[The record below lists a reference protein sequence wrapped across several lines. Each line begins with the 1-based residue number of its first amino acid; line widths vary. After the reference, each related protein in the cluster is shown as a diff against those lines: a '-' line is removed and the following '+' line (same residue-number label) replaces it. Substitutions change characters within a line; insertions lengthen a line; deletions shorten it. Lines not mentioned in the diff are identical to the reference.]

1 MDTKFETFKSPETKF
16 DSFKSPLKNE
26 IHNDN
31 KK

>member
-26 IHNDN
+26 ILNDN

>member
-1 MDTKFETFKSPETKF
+1 MDTKFETLKSSETKF

>member
-16 DSFKSPLKNE
+16 ESFKSPLKNE